1 MTGRERVLAA
11 LNHTEPDRVPLDLG
25 GTNNTCMHAEIEKK
39 VKKYLGLKDN
49 GTVIKATMLG
59 IAQPD
64 DSIMEYFKPDVC
76 CLFLNEQKPW
86 EYHADG
92 DYYTDA
98 WGIGYKKNPDGYYFN
113 FCEHPLAA
121 AEVVEDIEKYECPMP
136 SEQMLDGFAERL
148 AKYPDKCIILDGLRS
163 PIFSLP
169 SWIRGEENFYCDLVS
184 DDGMLTA
191 LLNKMVAVHL
201 DLLDFVIDRIGDK
214 LDIIKFADDLGAQN
228 SLLMSPEVYRRHIKP
243 RQEILYKH
251 ARERTGCKVL
261 LHSCGSIRPIIND
274 LIEIGVDAL
283 NPIQIS
289 ARGMEPEGLKKDF
302 GSRITF
308 WGGGID
314 TQNTL
319 PFASPED
326 VRRGVAKNMAAFKKD
341 GGFVFTQVHNIM
353 PNTPV
358 ENVLAMYEAY
368 NENAAY

>member
-1 MTGRERVLAA
+1 
-11 LNHTEPDRVPLDLG
+11 
-25 GTNNTCMHAEIEKK
+25 
-39 VKKYLGLKDN
+39 
-49 GTVIKATMLG
+49 
-59 IAQPD
+59 
-64 DSIMEYFKPDVC
+64 
-76 CLFLNEQKPW
+76 
-86 EYHADG
+86 
-92 DYYTDA
+92 
-98 WGIGYKKNPDGYYFN
+98 
-113 FCEHPLAA
+113 
-121 AEVVEDIEKYECPMP
+121 
-136 SEQMLDGFAERL
+136 MLDGFSERL

-191 LLNKMVAVHL
+191 LLNKMVAVYIE
-201 DLLDFVIDRIGDK
+201 LLDFVIDRIGDK

-251 ARERTGCKVL
+251 VKERTGCKVL

-289 ARGMEPEGLKKDF
+289 ARGMEPEGLKRDF

-319 PFASPED
+319 SFASPEE

-368 NENAAY
+368 NENAAYYTSEI